1 MTLNYVTPHLNG
13 ICKLFGPEEIK
24 YFQIFD
30 LCALMD
36 DLKPIYKFTTN
47 CEIYNTTQ
55 KDVVSYFRRWVGSS
69 QYWTKQ
75 EASSSTKLR
84 FSSTADIELV
94 KLCFFTTIAGISEK
108 TKNYPHLPSIF
119 IRDAQNPLNT
129 IINIEVEFLESFNS
143 ILEKVCDK
151 LLNDENVIKIFFQ

>member
-1 MTLNYVTPHLNG
+1 MSYRILEDELEALNTERSKKLIHL
-13 ICKLFGPEEIK
+13 
-24 YFQIFD
+24 
-30 LCALMD
+30 
-36 DLKPIYKFTTN
+36 
-47 CEIYNTTQ
+47 
-55 KDVVSYFRRWVGSS
+55 
-69 QYWTKQ
+69 
-75 EASSSTKLR
+75 TKLR
-84 FSSTADIELV
+84 FSSTADIELA